1 MKTKPFA
8 LLSLLTALSVGAA
21 MWSTVERGRATASSA
36 PPASLFPNLID
47 QVNDITSIN
56 VHTPK
61 LAFTIRRVAGDN
73 CQVPERDGYPVDF
86 ATVKQAVV
94 GIAQMRLLEAKTA
107 KPALHHK
114 LFLKTPKEGG
124 RGTAIS
130 LGKDGDKTI
139 AAIIVGKTKVA
150 PTENADGIYYVRRQG
165 DAQSYLASGR
175 VEVLESIDRW
185 LDDSMPTIARKR
197 VRTAATIQPDGSRAG
212 VVRTDPDSRDFKI
225 ADLPAGMKPLSATAG
240 NALGSALG
248 FLSFEDVRRADKI
261 DFKDAHRALF
271 KTFDGVT
278 LKMLV
283 LKRKDGHWLNLSAR
297 FDAANIKLDGLTE
310 KQKKAM
316 KTAAEAKAEVAQIN
330 ERYSPWAY
338 MLPEYKAK
346 DFMTEAS
353 ALMVEDK
360 DSPKE

>member
-1 MKTKPFA
+1 MKAKPFA
-8 LLSLLTALSVGAA
+8 LLTVLTALSVGAA

-36 PPASLFPNLID
+36 PPASLFPNLVD
-47 QVNDITSIN
+47 QVNDITRIN

-61 LAFTIRRVAGDN
+61 LAFTIRRAADGKW
-73 CQVPERDGYPVDF
+73 QVEERDGYPVKF
-86 ATVKQAVV
+86 TTIKQAVV

-107 KPALHHK
+107 KPTLHHK
-114 LFLKTPKEGG
+114 LFLKTPKDGG

-130 LGKDGDKTI
+130 LGNDASETV

-150 PTENADGIYYVRRQG
+150 PTENEDGIYYVRRLD

-197 VRTAATIQPDGSRAG
+197 VRAASTVQPDGSRAG

-225 ADLPAGMKPLSATAG
+225 ANIPPGMKPLSATAG

-248 FLSFEDVRRADKI
+248 FLSFEDVRRADKV
-261 DFKDAHRALF
+261 DFTDAHRALF
-271 KTFDGVT
+271 ETFDGVT
-278 LKMLV
+278 LNLLV
-283 LKRKDGHWLNLSAR
+283 LKGKDGHWLNLSAS
-297 FDAANIKLDGLTE
+297 FDASNIQLDGLTE

-316 KTAAEAKAEVAQIN
+316 KSADEARAEVVEIN
-330 ERYSPWAY
+330 KRYSPWAY
-338 MLPEYKAK
+338 ILPEYKAK

-353 ALMVEDK
+353 TLMIEDK
-360 DSPKE
+360 DSSKE